1 MEFLTSA
8 GDDNRWDEADQGDVL
23 YPPKDKEKLK
33 VMVQFVLKNKK
44 LPAVL
49 PEDIWLPSVEKK
61 YPRHL
66 IPEKT
71 MCQHCPGNVPL
82 GDPILITQKA
92 KILTSSHIVQGR
104 SVI

>member
-61 YPRHL
+61 ISKASNPR
-66 IPEKT
+66 EDD
-71 MCQHCPGNVPL
+71 VPAL
-82 GDPILITQKA
+82 PWQC
-92 KILTSSHIVQGR
+92 TSG
-104 SVI
+104 